1 LYRIVAPT
9 CMRQRT
15 IHFTIEY
22 YSVNGVEY
30 VVNRETKLNVR
41 DGHWRCCYNGHEA
54 GVQT

>member
-1 LYRIVAPT
+1 
-9 CMRQRT
+9 MRQRT